1 MCLNILLLYLSII
14 LPVSYRLTLPSYH
27 PLFII
32 LPTSFHPTYYPLAIH
47 WRTIRL
53 NQAAQLELLS
63 LVDPKIIRGLKRA
76 VPDLRR
82 YEGPHVS
89 YPCKERLQRSEN
101 QNGSSL
107 SGGKVLE

>member
-1 MCLNILLLYLSII
+1 MCLTILLLYLSII

-82 YEGPHVS
+82 CEGPHVS
-89 YPCKERLQRSEN
+89 YPCKERLSKI
-101 QNGSSL
+101 
-107 SGGKVLE
+107 GKSKWQQLVGRKGA